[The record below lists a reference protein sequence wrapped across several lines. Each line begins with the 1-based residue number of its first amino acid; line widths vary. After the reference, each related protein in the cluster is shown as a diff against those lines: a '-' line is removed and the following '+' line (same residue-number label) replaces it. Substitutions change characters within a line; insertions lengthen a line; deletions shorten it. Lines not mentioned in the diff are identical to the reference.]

1 MSRAFWHTVDYLRL
15 ITCKARFPTPTLTIF
30 SFKSNINDCV
40 GMFSGYEEEKRGL
53 KTGTIRGLIPTAEN
67 NLSVLPCFVG
77 DAENHNNRLF
87 EHNPSDPKPMQV

>member
-1 MSRAFWHTVDYLRL
+1 
-15 ITCKARFPTPTLTIF
+15 
-30 SFKSNINDCV
+30 
-40 GMFSGYEEEKRGL
+40 MFSGYEEEKCGL

-77 DAENHNNRLF
+77 DAEHHNNRLF

>member
-1 MSRAFWHTVDYLRL
+1 
-15 ITCKARFPTPTLTIF
+15 
-30 SFKSNINDCV
+30 
-40 GMFSGYEEEKRGL
+40 MFSGYEEEKRGL

-87 EHNPSDPKPMQV
+87 EHNLSDPKPMQV